1 MNLITGSR
9 AALTPFP
16 RQRTLLFSTRIL
28 PTTPR
33 DTLIFTPTA
42 LGLPAEASD
51 MDGAPLA
58 PALAGHPSPWAN
70 GCGIPVSA
78 GLLPATNLGVGL
90 LTTMAAGF
98 LMPLVADGFI
108 RRPPFMDSEAMEV
121 SQESVFRP

>member
-1 MNLITGSR
+1 
-9 AALTPFP
+9 
-16 RQRTLLFSTRIL
+16 
-28 PTTPR
+28 
-33 DTLIFTPTA
+33 
-42 LGLPAEASD
+42 
-51 MDGAPLA
+51 MDGALLA

-121 SQESVFRP
+121 SQESVFRPSYIRLVRFIGPRRPFSFDKMESLASYR